1 MNSSETVY
9 LIVIAVELLGWFIVA
24 IIWDARKSKKYKQ
37 YIDSI
42 KVGDKFVTCGPPNED
57 VNPFEERPEPMIA
70 EIIDIRTNKI
80 GKKYVQYHYTNDP
93 PNLIHNNDIDTF
105 IVIRKKIDN

>member
-1 MNSSETVY
+1 MNISETFF
-9 LIVIAVELLGWFIVA
+9 LIIMGAVLLAWFVCA
-24 IIWDARKSKKYKQ
+24 TIWDTSDSKKYQQ

-42 KVGDKFVTCGPPNED
+42 KVGDKFVMCGPPDED

-80 GKKYVQYHYTNDP
+80 GKKYVQYRYINDP
-93 PNLIHNNDIDTF
+93 SNLTYNNDIDTF
-105 IVIRKKIDN
+105 IVFREKINN

>member
-1 MNSSETVY
+1 MNSSETVF
-9 LIVIAVELLGWFIVA
+9 LIVVAVELLAWFIVA
-24 IIWDARKSKKYKQ
+24 TIWDARDSKYKR

-80 GKKYVQYHYTNDP
+80 GKKYVQYRYINDP
-93 PNLIHNNDIDTF
+93 PNLTHNNDIDTF
-105 IVIRKKIDN
+105 VVIREKIDE